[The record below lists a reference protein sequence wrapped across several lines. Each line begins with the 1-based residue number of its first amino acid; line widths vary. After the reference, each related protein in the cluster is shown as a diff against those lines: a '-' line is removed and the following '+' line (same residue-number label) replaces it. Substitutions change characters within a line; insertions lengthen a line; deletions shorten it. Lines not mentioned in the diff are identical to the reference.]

1 MIIRKPV
8 VIHSRWRVRRNAI
21 ARRKGRHT
29 GPGKRKGTANAR
41 MPTKV
46 RIVKSVQT

>member
-1 MIIRKPV
+1 M

-29 GPGKRKGTANAR
+29 GTGKRKGTANAR

-46 RIVKSVQT
+46 SVNQFASFALV